1 MFEIP
6 ITVVKPEPLTLD
18 AGPRPTF
25 VMGSIPSF
33 TNSGK
38 NESMRQVITY
48 SGQSVVFQP
57 NNIRR
62 HFLMVPDKATWA
74 VVKVRS
80 HESNAV
86 GKFVLHTVQLLP
98 KTIVKGKDG
107 YYHSFIEGILYIPY
121 GSISNLLSLI
131 VTVLE
136 NHKMFTLNENGEWSH
151 GISVRGGFILEVCL
165 AKWWANIGN
174 VECSYSVTFHGL
186 SPEGREQEVLCNKC

>member
-25 VMGSIPSF
+25 VVGSVPSISSNGHVE
-33 TNSGK
+33 T
-38 NESMRQVITY
+38 MRQVMTY

-80 HESNAV
+80 HESKAV

-98 KTIVKGKDG
+98 KTIVKGTVRFNTI
-107 YYHSFIEGILYIPY
+107 FIRNKTP
-121 GSISNLLSLI
+121 SNLI
-131 VTVLE
+131 
-136 NHKMFTLNENGEWSH
+136 
-151 GISVRGGFILEVCL
+151 R
-165 AKWWANIGN
+165 
-174 VECSYSVTFHGL
+174 
-186 SPEGREQEVLCNKC
+186 NKLKSE

>member
-25 VMGSIPSF
+25 VVGSIPSF
-33 TNSGK
+33 TMNNQ
-38 NESMRQVITY
+38 NESMRQVIAY

-80 HESNAV
+80 HESNTV

-98 KTIVKGKDG
+98 KTIVKGK
-107 YYHSFIEGILYIPY
+107 
-121 GSISNLLSLI
+121 
-131 VTVLE
+131 
-136 NHKMFTLNENGEWSH
+136 
-151 GISVRGGFILEVCL
+151 
-165 AKWWANIGN
+165 AKRTRHN
-174 VECSYSVTFHGL
+174 VK
-186 SPEGREQEVLCNKC
+186 KCH